1 MEYNSLVMV
10 YIGKDIYNRI
20 EIKMKRYSKIMMKYT
35 IYEVKED
42 VYNEPIYDAVSATS
56 FDFLCN

>member
-42 VYNEPIYDAVSATS
+42 VFQKKD
-56 FDFLCN
+56 